1 MARVYEGISTFGKIF
16 LIFLRRQTH
25 VNSKILEQVSYS
37 SLYNRMFEILHLN
50 TGFTLKLTVFYFM
63 EIGSTKKY
71 PKMYSSGYFYF
82 FEVVVSTYF
91 KGLNSKLTT
100 PRLADF
106 TSKDL
111 VAKKEKPLSFL

>member
-1 MARVYEGISTFGKIF
+1 
-16 LIFLRRQTH
+16 
-25 VNSKILEQVSYS
+25 
-37 SLYNRMFEILHLN
+37 MFEILHLN

-63 EIGSTKKY
+63 EIGSTKNTRRCI
-71 PKMYSSGYFYF
+71 PPGILF